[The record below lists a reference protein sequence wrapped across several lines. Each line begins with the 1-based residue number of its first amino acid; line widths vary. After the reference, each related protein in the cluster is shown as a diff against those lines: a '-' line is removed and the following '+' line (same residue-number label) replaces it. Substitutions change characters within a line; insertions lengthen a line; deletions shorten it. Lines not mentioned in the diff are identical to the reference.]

1 MRCLTLAVLIL
12 IHLTGCSTRT
22 VSNSPRTA
30 IEQMLL
36 STAVDAALEKFELP
50 EAKGKKVYIDLANLS
65 GTDSAYMKVAV
76 RGRFAEIGAILTN
89 TEGDAELTAEVASG
103 CLGTEYKSFI
113 IGLPSVP
120 VPGSVIPTPE
130 ASVFRNV
137 EQTGIMKFLIFVH
150 ARGKFVAL
158 NQYYAKSDRE
168 ESFFLWHRSQRK
180 DNIRESWEKADA
192 KIKQK
197 NSE

>member
-1 MRCLTLAVLIL
+1 MRYLTLAVLIL
-12 IHLTGCSTRT
+12 IHLAGCSTRT

-36 STAVDAALEKFELP
+36 STAVDTALEKFELP
-50 EAKGKKVYIDLANLS
+50 QAKGNKVYIDLTNLA
-65 GTDSAYMKVAV
+65 GPDSEYMKVAI

-89 TEGDAELTAEVASG
+89 TLDDAELIAEVASG

-113 IGLPSVP
+113 IGIPSIP
-120 VPGSVIPTPE
+120 VPGSTIPTPE
-130 ASVFRNV
+130 ASIFRKV

-150 ARGKFVAL
+150 AQGQFVAL
-158 NQYYAKSDRE
+158 DQYYARSDRH
-168 ESFFLWHRSQRK
+168 ESFFLWHRSQQK

-192 KIKQK
+192 KTKQK